1 MKRSNPNHPLPCAK
15 LKSFTSLDKKS
26 TLLRFE
32 QGKVL
37 MSTYMTQCQ
46 NIRRMETQAD
56 TDLNIQANV
65 CKRQRGRLQF
75 SHRR

>member
-1 MKRSNPNHPLPCAK
+1 MERSHPNYPLPCAK

-46 NIRRMETQAD
+46 NIRGMETHAD
-56 TDLNIQANV
+56 TNLNIQAYV
-65 CKRQRGRLQF
+65 CER
-75 SHRR
+75 